1 MTQRKDD
8 ELDQEKEETIKQSPE
23 SDLEKRVGI
32 RAFPDHLFQ
41 DNEY

>member
-32 RAFPDHLFQ
+32 IGIRKVTPSGV
-41 DNEY
+41 